1 MRQSAVAAA
10 ALMAGATGC
19 VSSRE
24 ARQRGQIMTVLGA
37 IPASEFGVTLTHEHI
52 FLDFVGAAQVSKDRY
67 DPDVVFA
74 ATLPHLERVKGLGS
88 DSLVECTPAYIGR
101 DAALLRRL
109 AKASGLH
116 LLTNTGYYGA
126 AKNKFLP
133 GHAFTET
140 ADQLAARWLSEWED
154 GIEGTGIRPGFIKI
168 GVDSGK
174 LPEPH
179 RNLVRAAA
187 RTHLASGLTIAAHT
201 GNGVAAMEELSV
213 LKEESVSPGAFIWV
227 HAQSERDEEVHLRAA
242 QMGAWLSFDGISPKS
257 VERHV
262 NLVKAMKSRGLL
274 NRVLVSHDAGW
285 YDANKPNGGTFR
297 PFDTLFT
304 EFLPAL
310 TEAGFTHGEIQQLL
324 VVNPREAFTIQTRA
338 L

>member
-1 MRQSAVAAA
+1 
-10 ALMAGATGC
+10 
-19 VSSRE
+19 
-24 ARQRGQIMTVLGA
+24 MTVLGA
-37 IPASEFGVTLTHEHI
+37 IPASEFGVTLTHEHV

-67 DPDVVFA
+67 DPNVVFA
-74 ATLPHLERVKGLGS
+74 ATLPHLEQVKDLGC

-101 DAALLRRL
+101 DAALLQRL
-109 AKASGLH
+109 AAASGLH

-140 ADQLAARWLSEWED
+140 ADQLAARWLSEWND
-154 GIEGTGIRPGFIKI
+154 GIEGTRIRPGFIKI
-168 GVDSGK
+168 GVDSGP
-174 LPEPH
+174 LPDAH

-201 GNGVAAMEELSV
+201 GNGAAAMDELAV
-213 LKEESVSPGAFIWV
+213 LKEEGVSPGAFIWV
-227 HAQSERDEEVHLRAA
+227 HAQSERDEDVHARAA

-262 NLVKAMKSRGLL
+262 NMVKAMKERGML
-274 NRVLVSHDAGW
+274 NRALVSHDAGW

-297 PFDTLFT
+297 PFDTLFK

-310 TEAGFTHGEIQQLL
+310 REAGFTHEEIQQLL
-324 VVNPREAFTIQTRA
+324 VVNPREAFTIGTRA